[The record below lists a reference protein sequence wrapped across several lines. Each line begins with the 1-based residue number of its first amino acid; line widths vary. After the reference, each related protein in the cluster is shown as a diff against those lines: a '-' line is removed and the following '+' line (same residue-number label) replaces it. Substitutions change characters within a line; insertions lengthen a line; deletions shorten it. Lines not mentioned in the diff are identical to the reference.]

1 MLVTLKNWPGDDDDD
16 DDNDDGDADEDDG
29 DGDDDNDDD
38 GDADDDDGD
47 DDDDADA
54 DDGVTLFQNAFWKV
68 YSGTFR
74 SVKHSVH
81 FWCNQTHFV

>member
-16 DDNDDGDADEDDG
+16 DDNDDGDDRDGDDG
-29 DGDDDNDDD
+29 DG
-38 GDADDDDGD
+38 DDDGD
-47 DDDDADA
+47 DDDDGDA